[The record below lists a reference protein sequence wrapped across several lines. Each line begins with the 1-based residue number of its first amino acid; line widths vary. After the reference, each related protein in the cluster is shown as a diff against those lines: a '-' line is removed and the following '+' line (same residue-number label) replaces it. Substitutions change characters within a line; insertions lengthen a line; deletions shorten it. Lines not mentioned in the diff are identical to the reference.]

1 MGTLTTKQLNHLITL
16 MDERFRREIEEI
28 GAVSARTREE
38 RGLDGW
44 STDAGGSLERTLTDV
59 ALEADA
65 AVVGQDAQD
74 VRDIVAA
81 RRRIAAGTYGT
92 CIECG
97 EAIGYPRLSAY
108 PTAKRC
114 IGCQREHE
122 RERAP
127 REGRGVP

>member
-1 MGTLTTKQLNHLITL
+1 MGILTTKQINHLTAL
-16 MDERFRREIEEI
+16 MDQRFRREIEEI

-38 RGLDGW
+38 RGLGRW
-44 STDAGGSLERTLTDV
+44 SADAGGSLERTLTDV

-81 RRRIAAGTYGT
+81 RRRIATGSYGI

-97 EAIGYPRLSAY
+97 EAIGYQRLLAY

-114 IGCQREHE
+114 IACQREHE
-122 RERAP
+122 RERAL
-127 REGRGVP
+127 REGRRAP